1 MILTTE
7 IRYSNHMSSNTINT
21 RLSSLMWVEKYRPKR
36 IEQIVNQKD
45 IITSLE
51 NLIKKPDEIPHL
63 LFTGPAGVG
72 KTTTAL
78 CVSMELLGE
87 GWK

>member
-51 NLIKKPDEIPHL
+51 NLIKKPDEIRS
-63 LFTGPAGVG
+63 ARQ
-72 KTTTAL
+72 
-78 CVSMELLGE
+78 
-87 GWK
+87 